1 MYRRVFLGLLCFL
14 AFASPAS
21 AKLTVVATLPWIGS
35 LTGDIGKDHV
45 NVVTLVKSNQD
56 PHYVEARPS
65 MIVEVR
71 RADILMYNGLDLE
84 VGYLPVLIE
93 SSRNPKVQ
101 PGSPGNLDCSQF
113 VNPIE
118 RPVSVSRSMG
128 DVHPL
133 GNPHYHLSPI
143 NIFKVVE
150 GIAERLSGADA
161 ANSDFYKKNLATFQE
176 RFKEKQKEWA
186 SHHLRGK
193 KFLPYHK
200 FFEYVANEF
209 EFEIVGYIEPK
220 PGIPPSAGYVEKI
233 IETLQK
239 VKPDA
244 ILITNYSGEKE
255 ARFLSEKTGV
265 KFIVLPHDVGAT
277 PACKD
282 WFSLMDQVLGVLK

>member
-1 MYRRVFLGLLCFL
+1 MIRRVILGLLCVL
-14 AFASPAS
+14 AFATPAS
-21 AKLTVVATLPWIGS
+21 AKLNVVATLPWIGS
-35 LTGDIGKDHV
+35 LAGDIGKDRV

-71 RADILMYNGLDLE
+71 RADVVMYNGLDLE

-101 PGSPGNLDCSQF
+101 SGSPGNLDCSQF

-133 GNPHYHLSPI
+133 GNPHYHLSPD
-143 NIFKVVE
+143 NIFKVAE
-150 GIAERLSGADA
+150 GIGERLSSVDPANAD
-161 ANSDFYKKNLATFQE
+161 FFRENLATFQD
-176 RFKEKQKEWA
+176 RFREKQKEWA
-186 SHHLRGK
+186 GYHLRGK

-200 FFEYVANEF
+200 FFEYLANEF
-209 EFEIVGYIEPK
+209 GFEIVGYVEPK

-233 IETLQK
+233 IETIQK
-239 VKPDA
+239 VRPDA

-255 ARFLSEKTGV
+255 ARFLSQKTGT
-265 KFIVLPHDVGAT
+265 KFTVVPHDVGAT

-282 WFSLMDQVLGVLK
+282 WFSLMDQGLAALE